1 MAKFKKRAPSA
12 PKKSFS
18 DSRKKDRRAKRIK
31 RINTQKLAEERL
43 KETLARINNVSVE
56 EITERMMRNATRE
69 RKNERRKAQELRKRQ
84 QDLSNAFA
92 DAQAEFLKIE
102 DEKRELTQAE
112 KLNAAL
118 DYASD
123 KFGNRNDYQ
132 MYLAPL
138 LGQIMGDDFYQKLLK
153 DPKSLI
159 GDYEYFTIDDSYQT
173 DSKDNLFKHITFKDI
188 PPEVDDGYINNILG
202 LDWSTPEAYNNHVQ
216 EINHKIYESNL
227 AGQGLD
233 IAATYYMML
242 ETVMQSSA
250 AWHIA
255 QKSVYDS
262 EQSKSNWL
270 DLYTAGMEASDLS
283 NSNPEIWDK
292 FVQMIENETDMN
304 TIINEVDKA
313 ITAALKG

>member
-12 PKKSFS
+12 PKKSYS

-43 KETLARINNVSVE
+43 KETLARINQVSVE
-56 EITERMMRNATRE
+56 EITERMMRNAARE
-69 RKNERRKAQELRKRQ
+69 RKNEHRKAQEARKRK
-84 QDLSNAFA
+84 QDLSKAFA
-92 DAQAEFLKIE
+92 DAQAELLEIE
-102 DEKRELTQAE
+102 DEKRELTQVE

-123 KFGNRNDYQ
+123 KFGNRNDY
-132 MYLAPL
+132 AINL
-138 LGQIMGDDFYQKLLK
+138 LPIIGEMTSEEFMDNLMKNPTAY
-153 DPKSLI
+153 I
-159 GDYEYFTIDDSYQT
+159 GDYEHFTISDDF
-173 DSKDNLFKHITFKDI
+173 DGNLNNLFKYITFKDI
-188 PPEVDDGYINNILG
+188 PPEVDDRYVSNILG

-227 AGQGLD
+227 SGQGLD
-233 IAATYYMML
+233 ISTPYYVML
-242 ETVMQSSA
+242 ESVMQSSA

-255 QKSVYDS
+255 QKSAYDS

-283 NSNPEIWDK
+283 NSNPEIWDD
-292 FVQMIENETDMN
+292 FVKMITNEESLDV
-304 TIINEVDKA
+304 IIKEVDKA
-313 ITAALKG
+313 ITAAMKG

>member
-1 MAKFKKRAPSA
+1 MAKFRKRAPSA
-12 PKKSFS
+12 PKKSYS

-43 KETLARINNVSVE
+43 KETLARINQVSVE
-56 EITERMMRNATRE
+56 EITERMMRNAARA
-69 RKNERRKAQELRKRQ
+69 RKNERRKAREQLKRK

-92 DAQAEFLKIE
+92 DAQAEFLEIE
-102 DEKRELTQAE
+102 DEKRELTQVE

-123 KFGNRNDYQ
+123 KFGNRNDY
-132 MYLAPL
+132 AINL
-138 LGQIMGDDFYQKLLK
+138 LPIIGEMTSEEFMDNLMKNPTAY
-153 DPKSLI
+153 I
-159 GDYEYFTIDDSYQT
+159 GDYEHFTISDDF
-173 DSKDNLFKHITFKDI
+173 DGNLNNLFKYITFKDI
-188 PPEVDDGYINNILG
+188 PPEVDDRYVNNILG
-202 LDWSTPEAYNNHVQ
+202 LDWSTPEAYNNHIQ

-233 IAATYYMML
+233 IATPYYVML
-242 ETVMQSSA
+242 ESVMQSSA

-255 QKSVYDS
+255 QKSAYDS

-292 FVQMIENETDMN
+292 FVQMIENEADMN
-304 TIINEVDKA
+304 TIINEIDKA
-313 ITAALKG
+313 ITAAMKG

>member
-1 MAKFKKRAPSA
+1 MAKFRKRASSA
-12 PKKSFS
+12 PKKSYT

-56 EITERMMRNATRE
+56 EITERMMRNAVRE
-69 RKNERRKAQELRKRQ
+69 RKNERRKARENQLRKQ
-84 QDLSNAFA
+84 ALSNAFT
-92 DAQAEFLKIE
+92 DAQAELLAIE
-102 DEKRELTQAE
+102 DEKRELTPAE

-123 KFGNRNDYQ
+123 KFGNRNDYAK
-132 MYLAPL
+132 YLLPL
-138 LGQIMGDDFYQKLLK
+138 IGEITDDQFMVDLMK

-159 GDYEYFTIDDSYQT
+159 GDYEHFTIADDF
-173 DSKDNLFKHITFKDI
+173 DGNINNLFKYITFKDI
-188 PPEVDDGYINNILG
+188 PPEVNDSYISNILA

-233 IAATYYMML
+233 IATPYYVML
-242 ETVMQSSA
+242 ESVMQSSA

-255 QKSVYDS
+255 QRNAYDS

-270 DLYTAGMEASDLS
+270 DLYTAGMEASDMS

-292 FVQMIENETDMN
+292 FVQMIENEADMN

-313 ITAALKG
+313 ITAAMKG